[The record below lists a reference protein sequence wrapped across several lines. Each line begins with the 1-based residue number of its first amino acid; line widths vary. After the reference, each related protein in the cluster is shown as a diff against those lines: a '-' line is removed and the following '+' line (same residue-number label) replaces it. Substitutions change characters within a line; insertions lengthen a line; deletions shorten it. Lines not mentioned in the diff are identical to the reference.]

1 MPGLRSF
8 VGIFWLAFPMI
19 MGVVASIVAAGLFIL
34 ANDPPDS
41 LSHETYLEKILREA
55 GGAW

>member
-1 MPGLRSF
+1 
-8 VGIFWLAFPMI
+8 MI